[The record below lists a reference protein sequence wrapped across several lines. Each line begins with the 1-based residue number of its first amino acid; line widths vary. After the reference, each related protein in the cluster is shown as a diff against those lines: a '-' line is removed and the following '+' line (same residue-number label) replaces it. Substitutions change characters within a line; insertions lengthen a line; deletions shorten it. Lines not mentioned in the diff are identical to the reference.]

1 MRSFEFVTEKWSEKY
16 KRSINCSNPKGFSQ
30 KAHCAGRKKNESLDE
45 GGWDTTLTQGTVL
58 KPATVAKALAV
69 IDKFVDDFNEY
80 LKPKGLGPV
89 KRGRPTGSG
98 AYHEKD
104 QEEDPDKIYG
114 DVDLQMIAP
123 PVEGKSYG
131 QYSSFWNS
139 LADEFVKSGGAPYI
153 DNSESKP
160 GHPIVKIGDNDY
172 VQVDFMW
179 HEPKMADWGA
189 TRVTPERGVKG
200 LLSGNMYSV
209 TGELMDMSIQH
220 AGVQLKVI
228 DNQRVP
234 FSKQKGTTTVTVTT
248 NPKSW
253 LLDIF
258 KYQAEQMGVED
269 PSIDSMLQS
278 NPGTDINNVKISTM
292 ANGIKGLA
300 KSFEENDM
308 FGKGDLAKFS
318 SADDFLQQWMDRYEE
333 KAMLDV
339 NAKKRDKAETPE
351 AKARAESDRKKVL
364 QGLEM
369 VKGLFK

>member
-1 MRSFEFVTEKWSEKY
+1 MRAFEFIV
-16 KRSINCSNPKGFSQ
+16 
-30 KAHCAGRKKNESLDE
+30 E

-58 KPATVAKALAV
+58 KPAAVARALKVVDRFV
-69 IDKFVDDFNEY
+69 IDFNQY
-80 LKPKGLGPV
+80 LKDKGLGPV
-89 KRGRPTGSG
+89 QRGRPTGSS
-98 AYHEKD
+98 AYHEQD
-104 QEEDPDKIYG
+104 QEEDPDKVYG

-131 QYSSFWNS
+131 QYATFWNT
-139 LADEFVKSGGAPYI
+139 LADEFVKTGSAPYV
-153 DNSESKP
+153 DNTESKP
-160 GHPIVKIGDNDY
+160 GHPIVKIGDSDY
-172 VQVDFMW
+172 VQIDFMW

-209 TGELMDMSIQH
+209 TGEIMDMSIQH

-234 FSKQKGTTTVTVTT
+234 FSKQKDTKTVTVST
-248 NPKSW
+248 NPKTW
-253 LLDIF
+253 IYDIF
-258 KYQAEQMGVED
+258 KYQAEQMGVDNPTVD
-269 PSIDSMLQS
+269 PLLKANAGS
-278 NPGTDINNVKISTM
+278 DIAKVKISVM

-300 KSFEENDM
+300 NSFEANKM
-308 FGKGDLAKFS
+308 FGRGDLAKFS
-318 SADDFLQQWMDRYEE
+318 SADDFLAQWMNRYEE

-339 NAKKRDKAETPE
+339 TAKKRDKAETPE

-369 VKGLFK
+369 VKGLF

>member
-1 MRSFEFVTEKWSEKY
+1 MRAFEFLNEGWSKKY
-16 KRSINCSNPKGFSQ
+16 KSSINCSNPKGFSQ
-30 KAHCAGRKKNESLDE
+30 RAHCQGKKKKESLGE

-58 KPATVAKALAV
+58 KPAAVSRALDV
-69 IDKFVDDFNEY
+69 VDQFVKDFNEY
-80 LKPKGLGPV
+80 LKDKDLSPV
-89 KRGRPTGSG
+89 QRGKATGSS
-98 AYHEKD
+98 AYYKQD

-123 PVEGKSYG
+123 PIEGKSYG
-131 QYSSFWNS
+131 QYSAFWNN
-139 LADEFVKSGGAPYI
+139 LADEFVKTGAAPYV
-153 DNSESKP
+153 DNTESKP
-160 GHPIVKIGDNDY
+160 GHPIVKIGDNEY
-172 VQVDFMW
+172 VQIDFMW

-200 LLSGNMYSV
+200 LLAGNMYSV
-209 TGELMDMSIQH
+209 TGEIMDMSIQH

-234 FSKQKGTTTVTVTT
+234 FSKQKDTKTVTVTT
-248 NPKSW
+248 DPKTW

-258 KYQAEQMGVED
+258 KYQAEQMNVKDAEA
-269 PSIDSMLQS
+269 DSLLTA
-278 NPGTDINNVKISTM
+278 NPGSDIANIKISAM
-292 ANGIKGLA
+292 ANGVKGLA
-300 KSFEENDM
+300 KSFEANDM
-308 FGKGDLAKFS
+308 FGQQDLAKFS
-318 SADDFLQQWMDRYEE
+318 SADDFLTQWMNRYEE

-369 VKGLFK
+369 VKGLF

>member
-1 MRSFEFVTEKWSEKY
+1 MRAFEFIV
-16 KRSINCSNPKGFSQ
+16 
-30 KAHCAGRKKNESLDE
+30 E

-58 KPATVAKALAV
+58 KPAAVARALKVVDQFV
-69 IDKFVDDFNEY
+69 IDFNQY
-80 LKPKGLGPV
+80 LKDKGLGPV
-89 KRGRPTGSG
+89 ERGRPTGSS
-98 AYHEKD
+98 AYHEQD
-104 QEEDPDKIYG
+104 QEEDPDKVYG

-131 QYSSFWNS
+131 QYATFWNN
-139 LADEFVKSGGAPYI
+139 LADEFVKTGAAPYV
-153 DNSESKP
+153 DNTESKP
-160 GHPIVKIGDNDY
+160 GHPIVKIGDSDY
-172 VQVDFMW
+172 VQIDFMW

-209 TGELMDMSIQH
+209 TGEIMDISIQH

-234 FSKQKGTTTVTVTT
+234 FSKQKDTKTVTVST
-248 NPKSW
+248 NPKTW
-253 LLDIF
+253 IYDIF
-258 KYQAEQMGVED
+258 KYQAEQMGIDNPTVD
-269 PSIDSMLQS
+269 PLLKANAGS
-278 NPGTDINNVKISTM
+278 DIAKVKISVM

-300 KSFEENDM
+300 NSFEANGM
-308 FGKGDLAKFS
+308 FGRGDLAKFS
-318 SADDFLQQWMDRYEE
+318 SADDFLAQWMNRYEE

-339 NAKKRDKAETPE
+339 TAKKRDKAETPE

-369 VKGLFK
+369 VKGLF

>member
-1 MRSFEFVTEKWSEKY
+1 MRAFEFIV
-16 KRSINCSNPKGFSQ
+16 
-30 KAHCAGRKKNESLDE
+30 E

-58 KPATVAKALAV
+58 KPAAVARALKVVDRFV
-69 IDKFVDDFNEY
+69 IDFNQY
-80 LKPKGLGPV
+80 LKDKGLGPV
-89 KRGRPTGSG
+89 QRGRPTGSS
-98 AYHEKD
+98 AYHEQD
-104 QEEDPDKIYG
+104 QEEDPDKVYG

-131 QYSSFWNS
+131 QYATFWNN
-139 LADEFVKSGGAPYI
+139 LADEFVKTGSAPYV
-153 DNSESKP
+153 DNTESKP
-160 GHPIVKIGDNDY
+160 GHPIVKIGDSDY
-172 VQVDFMW
+172 VQIDFMW

-209 TGELMDMSIQH
+209 TGEIMDMSIQH

-234 FSKQKGTTTVTVTT
+234 FSKQKDTKTVTVST
-248 NPKSW
+248 NPKTW
-253 LLDIF
+253 IYDIF
-258 KYQAEQMGVED
+258 KYQAEQMGIDNPTVD
-269 PSIDSMLQS
+269 PLLKANAGS
-278 NPGTDINNVKISTM
+278 DIAKVKISVM

-300 KSFEENDM
+300 NSFEANGM
-308 FGKGDLAKFS
+308 FGRSDLAKFS
-318 SADDFLQQWMDRYEE
+318 SADDFLAQWMNRYEE

-339 NAKKRDKAETPE
+339 AAKKRDKAETPE

-369 VKGLFK
+369 VKGLF

>member
-1 MRSFEFVTEKWSEKY
+1 MRAFEFIV
-16 KRSINCSNPKGFSQ
+16 
-30 KAHCAGRKKNESLDE
+30 E

-58 KPATVAKALAV
+58 KPAAVARALKVVDRFV
-69 IDKFVDDFNEY
+69 IDFNQY
-80 LKPKGLGPV
+80 LKDKGLGPV
-89 KRGRPTGSG
+89 ERGRPTGSS
-98 AYHEKD
+98 AYHEQD
-104 QEEDPDKIYG
+104 QEEDPDKVYG

-131 QYSSFWNS
+131 QYATFWNN
-139 LADEFVKSGGAPYI
+139 LADEFVKTGSAPYV
-153 DNSESKP
+153 DNTESKP
-160 GHPIVKIGDNDY
+160 GHPIVKIGNSDY
-172 VQVDFMW
+172 VQIDFMW

-209 TGELMDMSIQH
+209 TGEIMDMSIQH

-234 FSKQKGTTTVTVTT
+234 FSKQKDTKTVTVST
-248 NPKSW
+248 NPKTW
-253 LLDIF
+253 IYDIF
-258 KYQAEQMGVED
+258 KYQAEQMGIDNPTVD
-269 PSIDSMLQS
+269 PLLKANAGS
-278 NPGTDINNVKISTM
+278 DIAKVKISVM

-300 KSFEENDM
+300 NSFEANGM
-308 FGKGDLAKFS
+308 FGRGDLAKFS
-318 SADDFLQQWMDRYEE
+318 SADDFLAQWMNRYEE

-339 NAKKRDKAETPE
+339 TAKKRDKAETPE

-369 VKGLFK
+369 VKGLF

>member
-1 MRSFEFVTEKWSEKY
+1 MRSFEFITEKWSEKY

-30 KAHCAGRKKNESLDE
+30 RAHCAGRKKNEDLEE

-58 KPATVAKALAV
+58 KPAAVSRALDV
-69 IDKFVDDFNEY
+69 VDQFVNDFNEY
-80 LKPKGLGPV
+80 LKDKNLGPV
-89 KRGRPTGSG
+89 KRGRPTGSS
-98 AYHEKD
+98 AYYKQD

-114 DVDLQMIAP
+114 DIDLQMIAP
-123 PVEGKSYG
+123 AIEGKSYG
-131 QYSSFWNS
+131 QYSAFWNN
-139 LADEFVKSGGAPYI
+139 LADEFIKTGAAPYV
-153 DNSESKP
+153 DNTESKP
-160 GHPIVKIGDNDY
+160 GHPIVKIGDNEY
-172 VQVDFMW
+172 VQIDFMW

-200 LLSGNMYSV
+200 LLAGNMYSV
-209 TGELMDMSIQH
+209 TGEIMDMSIQH

-234 FSKQKGTTTVTVTT
+234 FSKQKDTKVVTVTT
-248 NPKSW
+248 DPKTW
-253 LLDIF
+253 IYDIF
-258 KYQAEQMGVED
+258 KYQAEQMGIED
-269 PSIDSMLQS
+269 PKVDPLLKDNAGSDIS
-278 NPGTDINNVKISTM
+278 NIKISVL
-292 ANGIKGLA
+292 ANGVKGLA
-300 KSFEENDM
+300 KSFENNDM

-318 SADDFLQQWMDRYEE
+318 SADDFLTQWMDRYEE

-369 VKGLFK
+369 VKGLF

>member
-69 IDKFVDDFNEY
+69 IDKFVADFNEY

-179 HEPKMADWGA
+179 HEPKMSDWGA

-209 TGELMDMSIQH
+209 TGEIMDMSIQH

-248 NPKSW
+248 NPKTW

-300 KSFEENDM
+300 KSFETNDM

-318 SADDFLQQWMDRYEE
+318 SADDFLTQWMNRYEE

-369 VKGLFK
+369 VKGFFK